1 MQISQNSLQNLQLQK
16 SYEDKHPKKV
26 DKLSK
31 RKRSQDLDKFKE
43 NCEKLKS
50 KKPNREMLKGR
61 VNKAVESVDDLHN
74 INNSSIPKTFIY
86 NVAEIPGLLDES
98 PEEHYGDKEHEI
110 RFQIVHRTKSDCKN
124 VIRNWTKDDVKRFRS
139 AHKKFRMQ
147 QNENDRDMIAF
158 LKRHLRNKT
167 TEEIVEYLS
176 LCLEPDEDKH
186 PSSRQSVNIFEVELK
201 ANRTKE

>member
-61 VNKAVESVDDLHN
+61 VNKAIESMDNLHN
-74 INNSSIPKTFIY
+74 INKPSVQFFIH
-86 NVAEIPGLLDES
+86 NVAEIPGLLDEC
-98 PEEHYGDKEHEI
+98 PIDHYGDKKYEI
-110 RFQIVHRTKSDCKN
+110 RFHIVKRTTSDKKH
-124 VIRNWTKDDVKRFRS
+124 VFSNWT
-139 AHKKFRMQ
+139 
-147 QNENDRDMIAF
+147 E
-158 LKRHLRNKT
+158 
-167 TEEIVEYLS
+167 
-176 LCLEPDEDKH
+176 DEMF
-186 PSSRQSVNIFEVELK
+186 NL
-201 ANRTKE
+201 A